1 MTNFFVYGFNKYYE
15 ITEKPK
21 DMIKILPLNLN
32 QIKNIPSFKQEK
44 ISTDNTTNPL
54 ERSPQKDTV
63 ELSGIKSTKNKK
75 ISAKDLASTK
85 QLFDDYETVINEN
98 ILGDELNY
106 LLRPKVNA
114 AGKQVFNQKQTK
126 IITLAA
132 KKISFY
138 GIRALSRRKTRGLSR
153 TPAAA

>member
-1 MTNFFVYGFNKYYE
+1 MDLIN
-15 ITEKPK
+15 ITRLQKKPK

-85 QLFDDYETVINEN
+85 QLFEDYKTVVKE
-98 ILGDELNY
+98 
-106 LLRPKVNA
+106 KSW
-114 AGKQVFNQKQTK
+114 FNC
-126 IITLAA
+126 
-132 KKISFY
+132 
-138 GIRALSRRKTRGLSR
+138 
-153 TPAAA
+153 